1 MNWHQNGT
9 LLSRWT
15 RGLKN
20 GLTTCF
26 SSCLVF
32 KCLLANFLLYATR
45 DKWHPKHLTKRELFQ
60 SRSLSLLL
68 RIKRTPSNFIK
79 ELFHIFLKSFELYT
93 KWPLQGTSCDE
104 NIQSARMNDALW
116 NNCTVLCKSVVH
128 HCNSNQILSA
138 GWFPTSNIS
147 FLLHWRLYWIDLDK
161 NACTKPCSMKH
172 DCV

>member
-1 MNWHQNGT
+1 MSGFQVLACSLSVISNERQMASKT
-9 LLSRWT
+9 L
-15 RGLKN
+15 N
-20 GLTTCF
+20 E
-26 SSCLVF
+26 
-32 KCLLANFLLYATR
+32 R
-45 DKWHPKHLTKRELFQ
+45 DLFQ

-138 GWFPTSNIS
+138 GWFPTSNIP